1 MVGYFPTKIF
11 WNPESLKENPLT
23 SFSISLTINFKP
35 DRTLESESDRNV
47 ESLRLSASNLL
58 STFRAKLERLQGN
71 ETITNL
77 YLRQGYD
84 SRRCNEVATK
94 FFGSSTVNYLA
105 VDGTKFEE
113 PRLDML
119 VFYSG
124 SYAYRGTTRFLDNG
138 DILSEVPSTAAD
150 YYSISSAIPLSEEY
164 SSAVFGEKGES
175 GIEFD
180 PGKVSSSIMRLSEYY
195 MVYQA
200 LGADPN
206 LKIVLMD
213 RTVSGDIAHTS
224 WKLREYVQ
232 DGACKLTGL
241 ETNFGKIST
250 LDLELGRMLLES
262 IGLKIPAPRSQ
273 FLGFAAMA
281 FLLDTKQLLT
291 AIQIANKIGA
301 KEGRESKIQKE
312 LTSNLFGQA
321 FVNQEAGAFQVRED
335 MRNYWKRLLE
345 ATLKMTDHIFNPP
358 KDGHP
363 LKMKDLP
370 SGGEIW
376 LSWQDIDYLS
386 LILIT
391 AILKECWQRNVMLL
405 GIVKDSAAN
414 ELVKTV
420 IPILQFSRLVKKD
433 MNDVERFE
441 SDTMLLQANSIVNSS
456 MLSCPWRTFE
466 YDVCF
471 RTISPI
477 KKSDETTLRKGE
489 CRVNGAYKNVIA
501 SERLFVKSYFQL
513 WESENDPTLR
523 SHVFLYDRPCYP
535 QYDMVQELRL
545 INRDG
550 DVDEEIVP
558 ALHFLS
564 DSPLGDLTLAILDSM
579 GREPIPEA
587 LGHNYPLF
595 LADKRAKV
603 AFEEAASSCVA
614 AVDLEIAKSRLD
626 QQILF
631 QGKYRQMR
639 SDVEAIRRK
648 SRKQTKK

>member
-1 MVGYFPTKIF
+1 LSV
-11 WNPESLKENPLT
+11 
-23 SFSISLTINFKP
+23 NFAP
-35 DRTLESESDRNV
+35 DRILESESDRNV

-58 STFRAKLERLQGN
+58 STFRAKLVRLRGN
-71 ETITNL
+71 ETITRF
-77 YLRQGYD
+77 YLHQGYD
-84 SRRCNEVATK
+84 SIRCSGEAIK
-94 FFGSSTVNYLA
+94 FFGSSTVDYLA

-124 SYAYRGTTRFLDNG
+124 SYAYRGTTRFLENG
-138 DILSEVPSTAAD
+138 DILSDVPSTAAD

-180 PGKVSSSIMRLSEYY
+180 PSKVSSSIMRLSEYY

-200 LGADPN
+200 LGSDPN

-213 RTVSGDIAHTS
+213 RTISGDIAHTS

-232 DGACKLTGL
+232 EGACKLTGF
-241 ETNFGKIST
+241 ETNAGKIST
-250 LDLELGRMLLES
+250 LDLELGRMLLENV
-262 IGLKIPAPRSQ
+262 GLKIPAPRSQ

-281 FLLDTKQLLT
+281 FLLDTKQSLT
-291 AIQIANKIGA
+291 LSQIASKIGA
-301 KEGRESKIQKE
+301 KEGRQSKIQKE
-312 LTSNLFGQA
+312 LSSKLFDQA
-321 FVNQEAGAFQVRED
+321 FVNQDPGVFQVSED
-335 MRNYWKRLLE
+335 MRKYWERLLE
-345 ATLKMTDHIFNPP
+345 ATLKLTDHIFNPP
-358 KDGHP
+358 KEGHP
-363 LKMKDLP
+363 LKIRDLTF
-370 SGGEIW
+370 GGEIW
-376 LSWQDIDYLS
+376 LSWQDIDYLF

-391 AILKECWQRNVMLL
+391 AILKECWQRNILLL

-420 IPILQFSRLVKKD
+420 IPILQDSGLVTKD
-433 MNDVERFE
+433 TQGIERFE
-441 SDTMLLQANSIVNSS
+441 SDTMLLQANSIVNYST
-456 MLSCPWRTFE
+456 LSCPWRTFE

-477 KKSDETTLRKGE
+477 KQDDEGLGKGV

-501 SERLFVKSYFQL
+501 SERMFVKSYFQL

-535 QYDMVQELRL
+535 QYDMGQELRL
-545 INRDG
+545 LNRDG

-564 DSPLGDLTLAILDSM
+564 ESSLGDLSLAILDSM
-579 GREPIPEA
+579 GKEPIPEA

-639 SDVEAIRRK
+639 SDVEAARRK
-648 SRKQTKK
+648 SRKQTRK

>member
-1 MVGYFPTKIF
+1 MTV
-11 WNPESLKENPLT
+11 
-23 SFSISLTINFKP
+23 NFTP
-35 DRTLESESDRNV
+35 NQILESESDRNV

-58 STFRAKLERLQGN
+58 STFRAKLERLRGN
-71 ETITNL
+71 ETITRF

-84 SRRCNEVATK
+84 SRRCNEEATK

-124 SYAYRGTTRFLDNG
+124 SYAYRGTTRFLENG

-150 YYSISSAIPLSEEY
+150 YYSLSSAIPLSEEY
-164 SSAVFGEKGES
+164 SSAVFGEIGES

-180 PGKVSSSIMRLSEYY
+180 PSKVSSSIMRLSEYY

-200 LGADPN
+200 LGSDPN
-206 LKIVLMD
+206 LRIVLMD
-213 RTVSGDIAHTS
+213 RTISGDIAHTS
-224 WKLREYVQ
+224 WKLREYIQEGV
-232 DGACKLTGL
+232 CKLTGY
-241 ETNFGKIST
+241 ETSSGKIST
-250 LDLELGRMLLES
+250 LDLELGRMLLENV
-262 IGLKIPAPRSQ
+262 GLKIPAPRSQ

-281 FLLDTKQLLT
+281 FLLDTKQSLT
-291 AIQIANKIGA
+291 PSQIAAKIGA
-301 KEGRESKIQKE
+301 KDGRESKIQKE
-312 LTSNLFGQA
+312 FTSKLFDQA
-321 FVNQEAGAFQVRED
+321 LVNQRAGVFQVCEE
-335 MRNYWKRLLE
+335 MRNYRERLLE
-345 ATLKMTDHIFNPP
+345 ATLKLTNHIFNPP

-363 LKMKDLP
+363 LKIKDSP

-391 AILKECWQRNVMLL
+391 AILKECWQRNVLLL

-420 IPILQFSRLVKKD
+420 IPILQDSGLVKKD
-433 MNDVERFE
+433 TEDIERFE

-456 MLSCPWRTFE
+456 ILSCPWRTFE

-477 KKSDETTLRKGE
+477 KKSDESLRKGE

-501 SERLFVKSYFQL
+501 SERMFVKSYFQL
-513 WESENDPTLR
+513 WESDNDPTLR

-535 QYDMVQELRL
+535 QYDMVKELRL

-550 DVDEEIVP
+550 EVDEEIVP
-558 ALHFLS
+558 ALHFSS

-579 GREPIPEA
+579 GKEPIPEA

-603 AFEEAASSCVA
+603 AFEEAASSCIA
-614 AVDLEIAKSRLD
+614 GVDLEIAKSRLD

-648 SRKQTKK
+648 SRKQTRK